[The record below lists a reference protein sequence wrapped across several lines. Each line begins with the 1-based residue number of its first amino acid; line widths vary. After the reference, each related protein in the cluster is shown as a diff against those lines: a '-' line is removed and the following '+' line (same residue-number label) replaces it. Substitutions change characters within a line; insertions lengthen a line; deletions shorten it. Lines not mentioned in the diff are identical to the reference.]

1 MNTIW
6 GISGSSVK
14 CSSYLH
20 KATFGT
26 GDCLKSCLF
35 FFPLLFYWPVPSDNS
50 TYNGLIHLITFFC
63 SCSAMQNQ
71 QAGLLLPRCKPWLN
85 NRGWKR
91 EWQIR
96 ELPEQTRKHELIS
109 EELLK
114 ESDCKRKS
122 SLHFEASCSYLLLE
136 VMLCAGRV
144 SGFLSSSP
152 WESSFFTRI

>member
-1 MNTIW
+1 MNIIW

-63 SCSAMQNQ
+63 SCSAMQNR
-71 QAGLLLPRCKPWLN
+71 QAGLLLPCCKPWLN

-91 EWQIR
+91 VANSGASRAGSQAWANLWRASEGKWLQKEIKFTLWS
-96 ELPEQTRKHELIS
+96 ELQLLAFRSHVVCRKGVRLF
-109 EELLK
+109 K
-114 ESDCKRKS
+114 
-122 SLHFEASCSYLLLE
+122 
-136 VMLCAGRV
+136 
-144 SGFLSSSP
+144 
-152 WESSFFTRI
+152 